1 MFYPALEE
9 LMKDDLNAHWQAGRQ
24 AGLLEGRQEGRQAG
38 LLEGRQAGLL
48 EGRQEGRQAG
58 LLEGR
63 QEGRQAGLL
72 EGRQEGRQEGVI
84 LGTANVYRK
93 ILGLDN
99 AALTGKIA
107 AEFHLTAEQAAEY
120 VRLSQEA

>member
-1 MFYPALEE
+1 MTANMELYRKIGRENAMFYPALEE
-9 LMKDDLNAHWQAGRQ
+9 LMKDDLNAHWQA
-24 AGLLEGRQEGRQAG
+24 
-38 LLEGRQAGLL
+38 
-48 EGRQEGRQAG
+48 
-58 LLEGR
+58 
-63 QEGRQAGLL
+63 GRQAGLL